1 MQHWTR
7 GSWRG
12 GVLAC
17 AVVVT
22 TACGPRAPAGPPVAA
37 TPAIDAAALIARQDE
52 IVAARGTACVVRRL
66 TEAGESLPSALEG
79 FGPPVV
85 QRLAIA
91 AHLEHG
97 VLAENRAAEA
107 LIGAVQLAFAGD
119 MDGARWAYGQVSP
132 ELRTQ
137 VVNLQRLQLLLG
149 EPPPPDTRPGLD
161 DVPFLV
167 LGGHRARAE
176 QALASDREPPR
187 TTDDPPF
194 DRKRLARHHLELG
207 GALAALGRFDEL
219 REGLAAGD
227 ASEAAALAEGWL
239 SVAVLTGEAL
249 PEAVA
254 AVIRHRRTDAEE
266 TRDHMMLD
274 LVPRAAARGHAEA
287 MAPLIHA
294 VWTTPAS
301 RRWIRPHWLY
311 RLALLTGADADADE
325 IAADVARGDDAAAR
339 AHLPL
344 IRAALR
350 GTPDELLAAIA
361 AYDGE
366 DPFALASVYLGV
378 AWARVVAAGLPADLD
393 ARFTAAACGRPPGCL
408 ADEIVAGA
416 AVRVTPAGLE
426 ASGGVVATPDAAA
439 DHAALAATLG
449 QGRAARC
456 VVDADRPE
464 LSVVLTPGGSA
475 QAALDAVHAGLAAG
489 YAAVTLHELAGA
501 DAAATTGLAC
511 RWTEIEPATDVSWGI
526 VGGYDSDEEEEEE
539 EEEEGAEE
547 YDRHGEVDDRVHLSV
562 LVDRDTTWIALS
574 RLGEQQPIYPD
585 TPAADVRVML
595 DELRAEAYF
604 QDRDDA
610 ELAVDAAASTDRLAQ
625 IVFPLC
631 ERFPD
636 LALRTRDTLSARLYY

>member
-1 MQHWTR
+1 MQHGTW

-12 GVLAC
+12 GALAC
-17 AVVVT
+17 AVVLT
-22 TACGPRAPAGPPVAA
+22 TACGGRDRPPAPA
-37 TPAIDAAALIARQDE
+37 PALTVDAAALIARQDE
-52 IVAARGTACVVRRL
+52 IVAARGTRCVLRRL

-207 GALAALGRFDEL
+207 GALAALGRLDEL

-227 ASEAAALAEGWL
+227 ASAAAALAEGWL

-301 RRWIRPHWLY
+301 RRWIRPLWLY
-311 RLALLTGADADADE
+311 RLALLAGADADADE

-408 ADEIVAGA
+408 ADEVVAGA

-426 ASGGVVATPDAAA
+426 ATGGVVATPAAAA
-439 DHAALAATLG
+439 DHAALATTLG
-449 QGRAARC
+449 HGRAARC
-456 VVDADRPE
+456 GVDGDRAE
-464 LSVVLTPGGSA
+464 LSVVLAPGGAA

-489 YAAVTLHELAGA
+489 YAAVTLHELAA
-501 DAAATTGLAC
+501 VDAASTTGRAC
-511 RWTEIEPATDVSWGI
+511 RWTAIEPAADVGWGV
-526 VGGYDSDEEEEEE
+526 VGGDHSEEEEE
-539 EEEEGAEE
+539 
-547 YDRHGEVDDRVHLSV
+547 DRYGEIDDRAHLSV
-562 LVDRDTTWIALS
+562 LVGPDTTWLALS
-574 RLGEQQPIYPD
+574 RVAEQLRVDARAPVAELV
-585 TPAADVRVML
+585 AAL
-595 DELRAEAYF
+595 DELTDNASFR
-604 QDRDDA
+604 DRTDA
-610 ELAVDAAASTDRLAQ
+610 ELAVEPGVTAEALARV
-625 IVFPLC
+625 VFPLC
-631 ERFPD
+631 ERLPD
-636 LALRTRDTLSARLYY
+636 LALRTRDTLSISPYY